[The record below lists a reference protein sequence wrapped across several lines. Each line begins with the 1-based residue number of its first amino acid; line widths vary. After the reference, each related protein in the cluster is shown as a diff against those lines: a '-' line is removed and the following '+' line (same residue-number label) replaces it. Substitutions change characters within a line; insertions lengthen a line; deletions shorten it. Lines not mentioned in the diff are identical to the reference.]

1 MKTIKY
7 IMIAAGIL
15 LMSKTYAQ
23 LNPMGSTYFQ
33 NQYLANPAMA
43 GIRQGW
49 EVNVGYK
56 VQWTAIEGAPT
67 MQAVTADYGTV
78 GKKIGLGI
86 NFYNENAGVILRTG
100 IKGTYVYHLALND
113 NQSFLDFG
121 ISGGT
126 MNEWIDYDKVN
137 GDLGDLSLQQFNARR
152 WYADGDFGI
161 AYRNE
166 RLTVQGALP
175 NLKRLL
181 NRDLRRNTV
190 DRALYM
196 AAVSYKFITPNFTIE
211 PKAVYRGVENYKDI
225 LDIGGGFTC
234 FENKLM
240 ISSIYHSSHS
250 VTAGIGTFYQNQLR
264 ILCLYTTDTAD
275 LRRYSNGEFEIALQY
290 SLK

>member
-7 IMIAAGIL
+7 IIFAIGL
-15 LMSKTYAQ
+15 LLVSTTYAQ

-33 NQYLANPAMA
+33 NQYLANPALA
-43 GIRQGW
+43 GIRPEL

-67 MQAVTADYGTV
+67 MQAITAEHGTA
-78 GKKIGLGI
+78 GKKIGLGLS
-86 NFYNENAGVILRTG
+86 FYNENAGVILRTG
-100 IKGTYVYHLALND
+100 IKATYAYHVALNN

-121 ISGGT
+121 ISGGII
-126 MNEWIDYDKVN
+126 NEWIDYEKVF
-137 GDLGDLSLQQFNARR
+137 GDLNDPSLQQFNTRR

-166 RLTVQGALP
+166 RLTLQGALP

-190 DRALYM
+190 DRSLYM
-196 AAVSYKFITPNFTIE
+196 AAVSYQFVNPIFTVE
-211 PKAVYRGVENYKDI
+211 PKAVYRGVENYKDM
-225 LDIGGGFTC
+225 LDIGGEFKC

-240 ISSIYHSSHS
+240 ISAMYHSTHS
-250 VTAGIGTFYQNQLR
+250 ITAGIGTFYQNQLR
-264 ILCLYTTDTAD
+264 ILCFYTTGTAD
-275 LRRYSNGEFEIALQY
+275 LRKYSNGEFEIALQY
-290 SLK
+290 SFK